1 MRLRNESPAV
11 AVARAHVEAW
21 SNHDF
26 DKARNFLAPD
36 VHVTVTTTQPI
47 MAPTDTTGADD
58 YMDGLTKFAQIIE
71 SSTLRIIDSVGDERN
86 ALLLLTV
93 QAALGPAVEKAA
105 LTAARLYLLDE
116 NDKIKVEQVI
126 FFMTPT

>member
-26 DKARNFLAPD
+26 DKARKSLAPD

-47 MAPTDTTGADD
+47 MAPTNTVGADD
-58 YMDGLTKFAQIIE
+58 YMDGLHKFAQGLVPASTRIIE
-71 SSTLRIIDSVGDERN
+71 SLGDERN
-86 ALLLLTV
+86 ALLIVTS
-93 QAALGPAVEKAA
+93 QAAFDPNGPKVS
-105 LTAARLYLLDE
+105 LTGARLYLIDE
-116 NDKIKVEQVI
+116 NGKIKVEQVI
-126 FFMTPT
+126 FFVTPE